1 MPKKYNKQMSFGYD
15 SNGKRIRKWFHAD
28 TMADLNSQIVEYT
41 IELRKTSNP
50 SDVTFKDYSA
60 RWFKTYKGHLAT
72 QTKDTAQTYLNKCAA
87 LDPYPVKKITKSMC
101 QEIVNESW
109 EHPHAAKSVS
119 NVLKQIFRTAVADG
133 IIATN
138 PADNLSR
145 PKIPPA
151 KYYLLTDEDLDA
163 AKRADLNDQDRFF
176 VTVLQVFGL
185 RPGEALALQPKDF
198 DFKNGV
204 LHITKAL
211 ELPSNKGSAVKSTK
225 TEATRDI
232 PIPEALTPYFR
243 RTVAGTQG
251 FLLFPKKDGRYYTK
265 SAYKRLS
272 ERISKAINDIYI
284 QDKLKSLK
292 KKDKAA
298 ETIIRAT
305 NYIPEFTPYCFRH
318 RRATDLYYL
327 CQKATIST
335 KQAAALMG
343 HSEEIFIRTYSHIDP
358 KHENLSQ
365 IYDDLAVTNL

>member
-15 SNGKRIRKWFHAD
+15 ANGKRIRKWFHAD
-28 TMADLNSQIVEYT
+28 TMADLNNQILEYT
-41 IELRKTSNP
+41 MELRKTANP
-50 SDVTFKDYSA
+50 SDVTFKDYSD

-72 QTKDTAQTYLNKCAA
+72 QTKNTAKIYLGKCSA

-109 EHPHAAKSVS
+109 EHPHSAKSVS
-119 NVLKQIFRTAVADG
+119 NILKQIFRTAVADG

-138 PADNLSR
+138 PAENLSR

-163 AKRADLNDQDRFF
+163 VRRADLNEQDRFL

-198 DFKNGV
+198 DFKKGV

-211 ELPSNKGSAVKSTK
+211 ELPSNNTSKVKSTK

-232 PIPEALTPYFR
+232 PIPKALESYFR
-243 RTVAGTQG
+243 RAVANAEG
-251 FLLFPKKDGRYYTK
+251 FLLFPKADGRYYTK
-265 SAYKRLS
+265 SAYRRLS
-272 ERISKAINDIYI
+272 ERIWKAVNIALGGNENMNLIP
-284 QDKLKSLK
+284 QASL
-292 KKDKAA
+292 
-298 ETIIRAT
+298 
-305 NYIPEFTPYCFRH
+305 YSFRH
-318 RRATDLYYL
+318 RRATTWYYM
-327 CQKATIST
+327 CQQGIIST
-335 KQAAALMG
+335 KQASALLG
-343 HSEEIFIRTYSHIDP
+343 HSEIIFLRTYSHIDSS
-358 KHENLSQ
+358 KENLEH